1 MNWYKDSDDLIRRE
15 YVCVLPKT
23 KIWNMGLINQWTR
36 FSFTSPRACD
46 YNHIH
51 ATLGFSVRIMGLFHK
66 CERYCS
72 SQHNTRVL
80 VSKEICTQHHWVI
93 SLILN
98 NRDELG
104 AMYRNIGLTFPLLTK
119 AHSKDICLSLE

>member
-1 MNWYKDSDDLIRRE
+1 MNWYKDFDDLIRRE

-36 FSFTSPRACD
+36 FSFPSPRDCD

-66 CERYCS
+66 CERDFS

-80 VSKEICTQHHWVI
+80 ASKEIFTQHHWVI
-93 SLILN
+93 PLIDN
-98 NRDELG
+98 YRDESG
-104 AMYRNIGLTFPLLTK
+104 AMPKNIGLTFSVILARHKVK
-119 AHSKDICLSLE
+119 ACLSRE